1 MIAGVATLT
10 VNSLSAGD
18 QFITVIYSG
27 DAVFSSST
35 STISVAVTAPTNG
48 SLDGNIQAVVDAQV
62 QAGQRYM
69 DTQIDNTFRRVEQLH
84 DESDNLPP
92 GIGLSGAPT
101 GVGASGGSGSTGND
115 PAVIAGAHDGLPS
128 VAVGPY
134 GELSYP
140 GEAALPT
147 KKGPSAASQ
156 EISNLSSTLPSAIAA
171 LDAKGVLPFHIW
183 ASGSLQFGTEQADAT
198 YDNRFSTSGLTFGAD
213 GTLFPNFKGGMA
225 LGFGFDQTEVGTDG
239 SSVKST
245 SVTATAYGSYQFAR
259 GSFLDVFVGGG
270 ELGLDTNRWSS
281 QGDVMLNGSWSGAE
295 AYGSVAVTHDLI
307 LDGVKASP
315 YGRLDVTKLSLG
327 GYTENGSSPWAI
339 AYRSLDVASLSGVL
353 GMRITWNEAMDWGL
367 LTPLVRLEYRHDFL
381 GGYDQS
387 LYFASGA
394 GSASYSIPSAA
405 AEMDAYTAGLGLDAA
420 MANGVGIAF
429 EYDFSGSAV
438 SRTQSLRFMVRRAF

>member
-1 MIAGVATLT
+1 MTFTGLGLCAIDANQAGNANYIAATQIKLSIIVGKTPTTIAPSVSSAIVTAGGSVSIRAVISAGTQATGAVTFRVGGAVLGVEPVIAGVATLT

-84 DESDNLPP
+84 DEFDNLPP

-171 LDAKGVLPFHIW
+171 LDAKASSRSISGRAVLCNLEP
-183 ASGSLQFGTEQADAT
+183 SRQMRPMTT
-198 YDNRFSTSGLTFGAD
+198 
-213 GTLFPNFKGGMA
+213 
-225 LGFGFDQTEVGTDG
+225 GF
-239 SSVKST
+239 
-245 SVTATAYGSYQFAR
+245 R
-259 GSFLDVFVGGG
+259 
-270 ELGLDTNRWSS
+270 
-281 QGDVMLNGSWSGAE
+281 
-295 AYGSVAVTHDLI
+295 
-307 LDGVKASP
+307 
-315 YGRLDVTKLSLG
+315 
-327 GYTENGSSPWAI
+327 
-339 AYRSLDVASLSGVL
+339 
-353 GMRITWNEAMDWGL
+353 
-367 LTPLVRLEYRHDFL
+367 
-381 GGYDQS
+381 
-387 LYFASGA
+387 
-394 GSASYSIPSAA
+394 
-405 AEMDAYTAGLGLDAA
+405 
-420 MANGVGIAF
+420 
-429 EYDFSGSAV
+429 
-438 SRTQSLRFMVRRAF
+438 RRA